1 MPAFYVDGKIFARV
15 HEEPGILVCWRE
27 SVDEREALLAAAP
40 NKFFTTEHYRNH
52 ASVLVRLE
60 RVGVAEL
67 SELLMEAWE
76 ARAPKRLKTQD
87 S

>member
-1 MPAFYVDGKIFARV
+1 MARFLLESTKNQAYWCAGVRALTSGK
-15 HEEPGILVCWRE
+15 PYLQ
-27 SVDEREALLAAAP
+27 LLP
-40 NKFFTTEHYRNH
+40 ISFFTTEHYRNH